1 MSLALSYLRWTVTHG
16 EKSGRW
22 RDDLDGLEAAPWAE
36 PADDLGLEQPDH
48 RPGKCV
54 VVAVADAAHRRRD
67 AGALMSRFTR
77 SSGQGA
83 ALSLLV
89 VRTDFPRTILC
100 RPIWASA
107 GRRYSG
113 PRRFLRGRVAARPC
127 ARRRPG
133 SSPPRHAGSRR
144 AERRRG
150 ASAAAPSTD
159 RPAGRVG
166 VVGVRG
172 DRQLPANRLDPV
184 RPAMIVDE
192 GDPGFHQR
200 SSSATAKY
208 AFALRR
214 ISFACRNS
222 RTSSSSA
229 FSRVRSSVV
238 TLSRSP
244 PSRSA

>member
-1 MSLALSYLRWTVTHG
+1 
-16 EKSGRW
+16 
-22 RDDLDGLEAAPWAE
+22 
-36 PADDLGLEQPDH
+36 
-48 RPGKCV
+48 
-54 VVAVADAAHRRRD
+54 
-67 AGALMSRFTR
+67 
-77 SSGQGA
+77 
-83 ALSLLV
+83 
-89 VRTDFPRTILC
+89 
-100 RPIWASA
+100 
-107 GRRYSG
+107 
-113 PRRFLRGRVAARPC
+113 
-127 ARRRPG
+127 
-133 SSPPRHAGSRR
+133 
-144 AERRRG
+144 
-150 ASAAAPSTD
+150 
-159 RPAGRVG
+159 VG